1 MRQTTSCGVSK
12 WKEYQF
18 NIFKLLK
25 TDLEQKKVKGHTNKA
40 IKGIQIFD
48 NHDSLS
54 KYRIKVTTAF
64 KVIKTKN
71 PVSRV
76 ILIMKSSGDVAA
88 PNALA
93 GASMS

>member
-1 MRQTTSCGVSK
+1 M
-12 WKEYQF
+12 
-18 NIFKLLK
+18 
-25 TDLEQKKVKGHTNKA
+25 
-40 IKGIQIFD
+40 QIFD

-54 KYRIKVTTAF
+54 KYHIKVTTAF

-76 ILIMKSSGDVAA
+76 ILIMKSSGGVAA
-88 PNALA
+88 LNALA